1 MPSNRYDVMRADIDM
16 SSVSNQ
22 SLVSGGQYLI
32 FPEAQLLLR
41 DLKYDE
47 LTKKEC
53 LYDLFLVQRTGESK
67 GGQEDAWISQVK
79 IILSWPGRDE
89 VRFVRKV

>member
-1 MPSNRYDVMRADIDM
+1 MQVNIDM

-22 SLVSGGQYLI
+22 SLVSSGQYLI

-47 LTKKEC
+47 SVKKEC
-53 LYDLFLVQRTGESK
+53 LHDLFSVQRTGESK

-79 IILSWPGRDE
+79 IILSRPGKDE